1 MEEAVK
7 IARIL
12 LAAMLLLSPSLFAG
26 GRSFYDDGPGVLR
39 DPSVVACFVHVLR
52 AGAYGGRNTER
63 AAFLVV
69 QVDHSLQCRDWPATH
84 EFREARWVGPLPEG
98 VVAVAHTHPQSFP
111 DPSDQDLREASRLG
125 IPIFVLTPKIVTVA
139 HSDGHRETLAYHAEL
154 TRPLRDDAVAVSALH
169 ILAYR

>member
-1 MEEAVK
+1 VK

-12 LAAMLLLSPSLFAG
+12 LVGMLLLAPSMSADD
-26 GRSFYDDGPGVLR
+26 RSSFDEGPGVLR
-39 DPSVVACFVHVLR
+39 DSAVVTCFVHVLT

-69 QVDHSLQCRDWPATH
+69 QADHSLECRDWPATH

-98 VVAVAHTHPQSFP
+98 VVAVAHTHPLSFP
-111 DPSDQDLREASRLG
+111 DPSDQDLSEARRLG

-154 TRPLRDDAVAVSALH
+154 MQRGR
-169 ILAYR
+169 

>member
-1 MEEAVK
+1 MEAALK
-7 IARIL
+7 TARIL
-12 LAAMLLLSPSLFAG
+12 LVGMLFQLPSMSADE
-26 GRSFYDDGPGVLR
+26 RSFFDDGPAVLR
-39 DPSVVACFVHVLR
+39 DPAVVACFVQVLR

-69 QVDHSLQCRDWPATH
+69 QADRSLECRDWPATH
-84 EFREARWVGPLPEG
+84 GFREARWVGPLPEG

-111 DPSDQDLREASRLG
+111 DPSDQDLSEARRLG